1 MVNGLRKNINK
12 GGLSSA
18 FSIFLIYV
26 MRKILYRFISS
37 LVIGGL
43 LLAAGFILIGTLVY
57 GYLYGTTP
65 KHALICIGL
74 LLFESSLF
82 YAVGKPIYKLAI
94 KGCKKI
100 TGYKEE
106 KNEIEN

>member
-1 MVNGLRKNINK
+1 
-12 GGLSSA
+12 
-18 FSIFLIYV
+18 

-37 LVIGGL
+37 LIIGSL
-43 LLAAGFILIGTLVY
+43 LFIAGFILTGTLVC

-65 KHALICIGL
+65 KHALICIEL
-74 LLFESSLF
+74 LLFEFCLIYSIGES
-82 YAVGKPIYKLAI
+82 IYKLII